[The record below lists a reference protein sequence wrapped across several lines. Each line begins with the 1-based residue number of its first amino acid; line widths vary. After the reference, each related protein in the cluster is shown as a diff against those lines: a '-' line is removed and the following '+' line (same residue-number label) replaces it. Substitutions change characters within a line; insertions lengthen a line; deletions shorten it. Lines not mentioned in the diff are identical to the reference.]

1 MSRIVIA
8 LGGNA
13 LGKTPGEQL
22 SLLSNVAK
30 IIVELIKDGNE
41 IVLTHGNG
49 PQVGQIALAMEYASN
64 GEAETPS
71 MPFPECGSMSQGYI
85 GYHMQ
90 QSILNE
96 LDRQGVKKECVSLIT
111 QVLVDS
117 NDSAF
122 QNPTKPIGM
131 FYSKEKAMEIEKE
144 KGYVFTEDAGRGY
157 RRVVPSP
164 IPKKIIEKDAITS
177 LLDNGTIVIAVG
189 GGGIPVINS
198 GNGLKGV
205 EAVIDKD
212 RSGSLLAREI
222 NADIFLIL
230 TAVDK
235 VCLNYNTDNEIMLD
249 SLTKEEAE
257 KYIDEGQF
265 AKGSMLP
272 KVEACLDFIGESTS
286 RKAIISSLSKAKE
299 AIDGKTG
306 TVIKRR

>member
-157 RRVVPSP
+157 SRVVPSP

-212 RSGSLLAREI
+212 RSGALLAREI